1 MDIIAGKKIYSFQFQ
16 LNIYIRGRVNT
27 MKHKIIQIAIVEN
40 LICFLDE
47 IQEEALMD
55 TSLPDNKEKI
65 RFCSWAIK
73 KLLDSKEAIIT
84 IQDKPE
90 QEKEMMNRYDKI
102 DEKFYDWKLPDD
114 MSEKEFDKML
124 DQFDAFL
131 RGWEKEYNKKHP
143 DNPAPKRKQK
153 FKPPHINDVAEYMSL
168 EEIKEYLLDD
178 PELTNEERFEL
189 YYEEYR
195 REQQKKEDKK
205 AARGALSYDEM
216 LKKLK
221 ILPPKKK

>member
-1 MDIIAGKKIYSFQFQ
+1 
-16 LNIYIRGRVNT
+16 

-55 TSLPDNKEKI
+55 SSLPDNKEKI

-73 KLLDSKEAIIT
+73 KLLDAKDAIIT
-84 IQDKPE
+84 IHDDKKDSDI
-90 QEKEMMNRYDKI
+90 EKIANRYDKI
-102 DEKFYDWKLPDD
+102 DEKFFDWKLPSD

-143 DNPAPKRKQK
+143 DKPAPKRKQK

-221 ILPPKKK
+221 ILPSKKK

>member
-1 MDIIAGKKIYSFQFQ
+1 MREDS
-16 LNIYIRGRVNT
+16 N
-27 MKHKIIQIAIVEN
+27 MKHKILQMAIVEN

-47 IQEEALMD
+47 IQEE
-55 TSLPDNKEKI
+55 SLINSDLPENKEKI

-73 KLLDSKEAIIT
+73 KLMDAKDAIIT
-84 IQDKPE
+84 IHDKKE
-90 QEKEMMNRYDKI
+90 DEEKLVDRYEKI
-102 DEKFYDWKLPDD
+102 DEKFYDWKLPPD

-124 DQFDAFL
+124 EQFDAFL

-143 DNPAPKRKQK
+143 DKPSPKRETK

-168 EEIKEYLLDD
+168 DEIKEYLLDD
-178 PELTNEERFEL
+178 DELTNEERFDL

-195 REQQKKEDKK
+195 REQDKKERKK
-205 AARGALSYDEM
+205 AAKGALSYDAM

-221 ILPPKKK
+221 ILPPDEPKKK

>member
-1 MDIIAGKKIYSFQFQ
+1 MFMDIIAGKKIYSFQFQ

-114 MSEKEFDKML
+114 MSEK
-124 DQFDAFL
+124 
-131 RGWEKEYNKKHP
+131 
-143 DNPAPKRKQK
+143 
-153 FKPPHINDVAEYMSL
+153 
-168 EEIKEYLLDD
+168 
-178 PELTNEERFEL
+178 
-189 YYEEYR
+189 
-195 REQQKKEDKK
+195 
-205 AARGALSYDEM
+205 
-216 LKKLK
+216 
-221 ILPPKKK
+221 